1 MGLVTEII
9 EDNESSDLSSFN
21 FLEDSQDYEI
31 WLVTVMNS
39 VVYRDKSLQEWEA
52 FLNLP
57 DASASINP
65 DEVEKFNNKLINLTE
80 IVMSNTAYSKVAYLK
95 AEAAHKEAMLKER
108 SKILTE
114 LEGSIKRA
122 PSADSMEKMCE
133 HRCIKSFKILESSR
147 AIYEFWNTHSYKL
160 NRLHDRMTSLNILK
174 KTGY

>member
-1 MGLVTEII
+1 MV
-9 EDNESSDLSSFN
+9 EDVEEVVQS
-21 FLEDSQDYEI
+21 FLEDSQAYEL
-31 WLVTVMNS
+31 WLITVMNS
-39 VVYRDKSLQEWEA
+39 VVYRDKSLQEWEE

-57 DASASINP
+57 DASSSINT

-80 IVMSNTAYSKVAYLK
+80 TVGSNTAYSKVAYLK

-108 SKILTE
+108 AKILDE
-114 LEGSIKRA
+114 IEGSIKRA

-133 HRCIKSFKILESSR
+133 NRCIKTLKIFESSR

>member
-1 MGLVTEII
+1 MTSVSEKVEEL
-9 EDNESSDLSSFN
+9 
-21 FLEDSQDYEI
+21 LEDSQAYEI
-31 WLVTVMNS
+31 WLVTVINS
-39 VVYRDKSLQEWEA
+39 VVYREKSLQEWEVE
-52 FLNLP
+52 LNLP

-65 DEVEKFNNKLINLTE
+65 DEVEKFNNKLLNLTE
-80 IVMSNTAYSKVAYLK
+80 VIMSNTAYSKVAFLK
-95 AEAAHKEAMLKER
+95 ADAAHKEAMLRARED
-108 SKILTE
+108 ILIE

-133 HRCIKSFKILESSR
+133 TRCLASYKLLESSR